1 MQLTFLHTAGFE
13 PAMPFRE
20 EAYEAP
26 AFDHSAIYAKIKRKN
41 KILGWVGFEP
51 TTSRL
56 KAECSTPELPT
67 RFKKN

>member
-26 AFDHSAIYAKIKRKN
+26 AFDHSAMHAKYEKAFKF
-41 KILGWVGFEP
+41 WVGWDLNP
-51 TTSRL
+51 R
-56 KAECSTPELPT
+56 PVG
-67 RFKKN
+67 